1 MTDHPSSEELAA
13 LVRGGLRGERMREVV
28 RHLLLPCLPC
38 AGVVAAAIEK
48 LQDPEPVAED
58 EYDGTLDRALEKVL
72 QREQRRRRRQ
82 AETERL
88 ETLLMERGI
97 AAVKDLPWE
106 TDNLALL
113 DAFLA
118 RSWSFR
124 HDKPAEMVRFADA
137 AVKHAQGLDACVHGV
152 LQVADLQCRAWAE
165 LGNAFR
171 VSDKYTQAAGAL
183 ALARE
188 LFELGTR
195 DEYLEV
201 RLTELEASLAADRRI
216 FAVALLKLT
225 QVYRFYRRKRNHHM
239 AGRTLI
245 LKGLYTN
252 YAGRPAEAIGLLRE
266 GRSLLDPE
274 LDPDLVYSA
283 AHNEYL
289 CLTDSGR
296 ILEAK
301 RLRVERSRELSL
313 GKGRVSRVRL
323 RAIDGRVDV
332 AEGKFER
339 AEGIFREVKQDFI
352 ELGRTYHAA
361 LAGLDLATALLHRRK
376 SAEAKEEALDA
387 IKMFLSLRIGPEAF
401 ASVIVLRQCFEMRIA
416 TPALVQEVTDYLRRA
431 EYDPDTPFIPSA
443 SLRIP

>member
-1 MTDHPSSEELAA
+1 MIDHPSSEELAA
-13 LVRGGLRGERMREVV
+13 LVRGGLRGERMRGVV
-28 RHLLLPCLPC
+28 RHLLLPCPPC

-48 LQDPEPVAED
+48 LHDPEPVPED
-58 EYDGTLDRALEKVL
+58 EYDVALDRALEKVL
-72 QREQRRRRRQ
+72 RREQQRRQRQ
-82 AETERL
+82 AEAERL
-88 ETLLMERGI
+88 EALLAERGI
-97 AAVKDLPWE
+97 GAVQNMAWE
-106 TDNLALL
+106 TDSFALF
-113 DAFLA
+113 DALLA

-137 AVKHAQGLDACVHGV
+137 AVKYANNLEACVHGL
-152 LQVADLQCRAWAE
+152 LQVTDLRCRAWAE

-171 VSDKYTQAAGAL
+171 VSDNYTQAVAAL

-188 LFELGTR
+188 LFEQGTK
-195 DEYLEV
+195 DEFLEI

-239 AGRTLI
+239 AGRALI

-252 YAGRPAEAIGLLRE
+252 YAGRPNEAIDLLRE

-274 LDPDLVYSA
+274 IDPDLVYSA

-301 RLRVERSRELSL
+301 RLRVERSRELSF

-332 AEGKFER
+332 AEGKYER

-352 ELGRTYHAA
+352 EIGRIYHAA
-361 LAGLDLATALLHRRK
+361 LAGLDLATVLLHRRR
-376 SAEAKEEALDA
+376 SAEGKEEALDA
-387 IKMFLSLRIGPEAF
+387 IQMFLSLQIAPEAF

-416 TPALVQEVTDYLRRA
+416 TPALVQDVTDYLRRA
-431 EYDPDTPFIPSA
+431 EYDPDTQYIPSA